1 MVRLECLYNC
11 LFEIKDTAMKAPG
24 PFFLLIKSEQ
34 ERAEFLEAG
43 FDLPTGKAMEGG
55 EFVRFEISEDD
66 PRFEDFAR
74 ILRARADRELRNRM
88 ASGQANASFDG
99 HPELPNIKSGQ
110 TVEELLSLEGK
121 SRIDSLVLAFEQAIS
136 QKAERTSNQGLS
148 YPERVVL
155 AVEALERE
163 VNNGGY
169 DQFLTNSSRE
179 FAPTIVESLKR
190 IGCKKAA
197 SITQKAVNALGVSE
211 LTVKAIDTAMA
222 TDDEPRQKTFAQ
234 CDDAYYRNTEPI
246 AERLFAFIKANK
258 GGISL

>member
-1 MVRLECLYNC
+1 
-11 LFEIKDTAMKAPG
+11 MKP
-24 PFFLLIKSEQ
+24 PSPVFLLIKSEQ

-43 FDLPTGKAMEGG
+43 FDLPTGKAIEGG
-55 EFVRFEISEDD
+55 EFVRFEIAEDD

-74 ILRARADRELRNRM
+74 ILRARADRELKNRM
-88 ASGQANASFDG
+88 ASGKAKASFDG
-99 HPELPNIKSGQ
+99 DPELPNIKSGQ
-110 TVEELLSLEGK
+110 TVEQLFSLEGK
-121 SRIDSLVLAFEQAIS
+121 SRIDTLVLAFEQAIS
-136 QKAERTSNQGLS
+136 QKAERTSNRGLS

-169 DQFLTNSSRE
+169 DQFFTNSSRE
-179 FAPTIVESLKR
+179 FAPIIVESLKR

-197 SITQKAVNALGVSE
+197 SITQKATNALGVSE

-222 TDDEPRQKTFAQ
+222 TDDEQRQKAFAQ
-234 CDDAYYRNTEPI
+234 CDDAYYKNNAEPI

-258 GGISL
+258 AGISL